1 VRPVRWPLPCALRP
15 AVLAASALAALALV
29 SAPGAAHA
37 DERPGRAAVVP
48 LTALAAGE
56 LGRASHVA
64 LGTVVEVKPY
74 QGMLIA
80 RCAIERWLKGEPEGA
95 DISVVVHGPQP
106 GLHARQ
112 VTRPFLEA
120 GPGDLLLLFLARRPG
135 GVTFSLENRSEIVG
149 PEGAEKV
156 RAVEAQVRLEAIPDV
171 EARARAV
178 LTHFLGALAGRG
190 AWTRANAARELCF
203 LAQRRPDVFTLE
215 ARDRIQG
222 LADGGAAPAV
232 KAWLRAL
239 VELLERAPVGRR
251 PGSTPSP
258 PPDAAAPAPAAVE
271 ALVPEDDESVRLARL
286 DALLASTPD
295 AGAERALKLLHDR
308 PEPALRAWI
317 VDWLAESGHTAVR
330 AQLKASYAR
339 EDSAPVREAIVRAH
353 GLLGDEDDVPWL
365 VERLANARLAD
376 AALLALAR
384 IRGPR
389 ALAALEQ
396 HRVRCL
402 AGDEEQQ
409 ARAARIEHLVSPVFE
424 ESERTSGHRLGP
436 ERRVEPGR

>member
-1 VRPVRWPLPCALRP
+1 MV
-15 AVLAASALAALALV
+15 AALGL
-29 SAPGAAHA
+29 APSLGAAHA
-37 DERPGRAAVVP
+37 DERQGRAASAP

-80 RCAIERWLKGEPEGA
+80 RCSIERWLKGEPEGT
-95 DISVVVHGPQP
+95 DVSVVVHGPRP

-112 VTRPFLEA
+112 VTRPFLET

-156 RAVEAQVRLEAIPDV
+156 RAVESQVRLEAIPDV

-178 LTHFLGALAGRG
+178 LLHFLGALEGRG
-190 AWTRANAARELCF
+190 AWTRANAARELHY

-215 ARDRIQG
+215 ARDRIAY
-222 LADGGAAPAV
+222 LAEGGAAPAV

-239 VELLERAPVGRR
+239 VELLENAPVGRR
-251 PGSTPSP
+251 PGSTPTP
-258 PPDAAAPAPAAVE
+258 GPVAPVPAAVE
-271 ALVPEDDESVRLARL
+271 AVVPEDDESVRLARL

-317 VDWLAESGHTAVR
+317 VDWLAESGHAAVLP
-330 AQLKASYAR
+330 QLRTSYAR
-339 EDSAPVREAIVRAH
+339 EDSATVREAIVRAH
-353 GLLGDEDDVPWL
+353 GLLGGEDDVPWL
-365 VERLANARLAD
+365 VERLANARLVD

-384 IRGPR
+384 IRGPK

-402 AGDEEQQ
+402 TGDEEQQ
-409 ARAARIEHLVSPVFE
+409 ARAARIEHLLSPVFE
-424 ESERTSGHRLGP
+424 DSERTGGHRLGP
-436 ERRVEPGR
+436 ERRVEPAR